1 MIYFSIEKERK
12 RAWWKFQVPRNIWSH
27 WFARAL
33 FRESFFLLEK
43 RKGKK
48 NKKEKKEK
56 KKKDRFLV
64 ELFFFFFF
72 CSVIPWSIF
81 GQNSVSR
88 CSGHVVL
95 AYGLKL
101 RHPHPFQQLHP
112 LCPPLC
118 PFGIWI
124 LFVETF
130 VFHVYIYYT
139 TVICLLHLK
148 FLSMAFAA
156 SDFVSND
163 KIPKPAA
170 QISRSNCY

>member
-72 CSVIPWSIF
+72 
-81 GQNSVSR
+81 
-88 CSGHVVL
+88 
-95 AYGLKL
+95 
-101 RHPHPFQQLHP
+101 
-112 LCPPLC
+112 
-118 PFGIWI
+118 
-124 LFVETF
+124 
-130 VFHVYIYYT
+130 
-139 TVICLLHLK
+139 
-148 FLSMAFAA
+148 FAA
-156 SDFVSND
+156 WFRDRFLD
-163 KIPKPAA
+163 KTAFHAA
-170 QISRSNCY
+170 RDT

>member
-64 ELFFFFFF
+64 ELFFFFF

-156 SDFVSND
+156 SDSVSND

>member
-72 CSVIPWSIF
+72 LQRDSVIDFWTKQRFTLLGTRSSRLRIKTAPPPSFPTTPPPVPTLVLIWHL
-81 GQNSVSR
+81 NSFCWDFRFSR
-88 CSGHVVL
+88 IH
-95 AYGLKL
+95 
-101 RHPHPFQQLHP
+101 
-112 LCPPLC
+112 
-118 PFGIWI
+118 
-124 LFVETF
+124 
-130 VFHVYIYYT
+130 
-139 TVICLLHLK
+139 LLHHSYLLVTSEV
-148 FLSMAFAA
+148 FEHGICSEWFR
-156 SDFVSND
+156 VE
-163 KIPKPAA
+163 
-170 QISRSNCY
+170 R